1 MFSSIDRR
9 PQSGP
14 AQPVGLTAAQY
25 HAKHSDDAS
34 RKGATG
40 RLAGL
45 TVAQYN
51 AKRTADA
58 ALSKAAHAPTRA
70 QPADWPV

>member
-1 MFSSIDRR
+1 MFRSIDSR

-14 AQPVGLTAAQY
+14 AQP
-25 HAKHSDDAS
+25 
-34 RKGATG
+34 
-40 RLAGL
+40 AGL
-45 TVAQYN
+45 TVAQYH

-58 ALSKAAHAPTRA
+58 SRKAAHATVRA

>member
-1 MFSSIDRR
+1 MNEIQSANRWRRLNMFSSIDRR

-34 RKGATG
+34 RK
-40 RLAGL
+40 
-45 TVAQYN
+45 
-51 AKRTADA
+51 
-58 ALSKAAHAPTRA
+58 AAHAPARA